1 MADQIID
8 KRTVAI
14 PGPSV
19 TGPEGPRGLPGVN
32 AVENDAAVAAYVQAD
47 DSATFQALRQRVG
60 SPAILFAAAD
70 SPAWYASRADVLCP
84 GVDDQDVIQ
93 EQIDRHAGM
102 SMTYRFAPGTYH
114 FHHFRGDK
122 ANTRACVRVASQEQH
137 LVRFEAAGFPMRGRD
152 YNAGFALTGSA
163 VFRVE
168 DSAFDN
174 LNGSERVFVLTGLQ
188 DSGAPDAQYPNNEA
202 YPGRSVQASGIG
214 IDLPDNMHAVTCFD
228 GYAFSSMRFTRLT
241 AANRQSQLTM
251 STDGAVNNIAFR
263 SVGTGKYPADIIMDG
278 CIAFGHHLGFQVGG
292 EHLIMR
298 QCASLFCN
306 LGYDLYPYILHGAH
320 PFTMMQCCAE
330 KCKRTIFFEQNQ
342 QTGGDGV
349 SPGTRQ
355 SVNGSIIDWNE
366 ESQVGTDARWART
379 SGAQESWPGTFR
391 GQVTYSIANEGHY
404 MLNDM
409 RIPFWNPPD
418 SIGIHGINSR
428 TLNTAGYRQGF
439 IHYDGMSADEAN
451 AANYYPASGFDP
463 DMEYRIMNQSL
474 QPANP
479 RFSAGQFWRANLTFR
494 WDAAQKKF
502 YDPAGQEL
510 VIPGALQS

>member
-1 MADQIID
+1 
-8 KRTVAI
+8 
-14 PGPSV
+14 
-19 TGPEGPRGLPGVN
+19 
-32 AVENDAAVAAYVQAD
+32 
-47 DSATFQALRQRVG
+47 
-60 SPAILFAAAD
+60 
-70 SPAWYASRADVLCP
+70 
-84 GVDDQDVIQ
+84 VDDQDVIQ
-93 EQIDRHAGM
+93 EQIDRHAGV

-202 YPGRSVQASGIG
+202 YPGRSIQASGIG
-214 IDLPDNMHAVTCFD
+214 VDLPDNMHAVTCFD

-251 STDGAVNNIAFR
+251 DTTGAGSNIAFR

-342 QTGGDGV
+342 QTSGDGV

-355 SVNGSIIDWNE
+355 SINGSIIDWNE

-391 GQVTYSIANEGHY
+391 GQVTYSIANEAHY

-418 SIGIHGINSR
+418 SIGIHGTNSR
-428 TLNTAGYRQGF
+428 TLKHGRIPAGIHPLRRDEHRRGRRPELLPRQRLRPEHGIPDHEPVPAAGQPEIHRRPVLARQPHLPLGRCAEEVLRPGRPGARHTRSAAILGKDTTIRIYNMLDAGDNLQITTAGR
-439 IHYDGMSADEAN
+439 IIDS
-451 AANYYPASGFDP
+451 
-463 DMEYRIMNQSL
+463 ME
-474 QPANP
+474 
-479 RFSAGQFWRANLTFR
+479 GDWR
-494 WDAAQKKF
+494 
-502 YDPAGQEL
+502 
-510 VIPGALQS
+510 